1 MIKKRTDMNEIDKYI
16 AGFPEDIQI
25 ALRQVRAAIRKAAP
39 RAVETIKYAMP
50 TYVLNGNLIHFAAFK
65 QHIGLYPAPQGNDAF
80 KGEISV
86 YKGAKSSIRIPLN
99 KPIPVELISRIVE
112 FRIRE
117 TMDRKSTKKDL
128 TKRIQNNGIP
138 TSLKIR

>member
-65 QHIGLYPAPQGNDAF
+65 QHIGLYPAPQGTDAF